1 VGHKDELIARI
12 QRAEREFRRSV
23 VSQAATDF
31 FSIDLTMPQLRVVCF
46 LAASGP
52 VSAHEL
58 AEALHVGPT
67 TLTGIV
73 DRLEVR
79 GLVRRQA
86 DDRDRRVRRICLTEE
101 GQRLVQDLHQV
112 QHQYEVRLLR
122 RLDVDVLAALATAVE
137 ALARASEELAREDAE
152 TSSEDAETSS
162 EDAETGA

>member
-1 VGHKDELIARI
+1 MGHKDELIARI

-31 FSIDLTMPQLRVVCF
+31 FSVDLTMPQLRVVFF
-46 LAASGP
+46 LAASGAI
-52 VSAHEL
+52 SAHEL

-73 DRLEVR
+73 DRLEAR

-86 DDRDRRVRRICLTEE
+86 DDRDRRVRRIGLTEE
-101 GQRLVQDLHQV
+101 GQRLVQDLHRV

-122 RLDVDVLAALATAVE
+122 RLDVDVLAGLATAVE
-137 ALARASEELAREDAE
+137 ALARASEELAREDAQAG
-152 TSSEDAETSS
+152 SVGAG
-162 EDAETGA
+162 TGAGAC